1 MEELVLGIDLGTTYS
16 SISIWKNGKV
26 EIIPNRFGKF
36 STPSIVAF
44 TKNERIVGEAA
55 KNQIIRNYLNTVYDS
70 KRLIGRRYSDKV
82 VQEDKKLWPFK
93 VVNDGKGKP
102 IIEVEYLGKKE
113 TFFPE
118 QISAMILQ
126 QLKKDAEQYLG
137 KKINNAVITV
147 PAYFNDSQRQS
158 TIDAAKIAKIN
169 VLRTINEP
177 TAAAINFGI
186 ENNCNEKKNICIL
199 DFGGGT
205 FDITIIEINNKKFK
219 VIATGGDSHLG
230 GQDFDNELV
239 KICIDYFKKNNKID
253 ISNNLKA
260 IRRLKIKCEE
270 IKIQLSNILE
280 TTIEIDGL
288 SEGEDFFM
296 NITRID
302 FEAKCKD
309 LFDRFLCT
317 INETLK
323 ESKLDKKDLNEIVLV
338 GGTTRIP
345 KIQQLIKDLFPLI
358 NKLNFTINQDYSV
371 AMGAAIIGER
381 LKENS
386 SLDIEIQDICPHS
399 LGISSKNGKM
409 AVIIPKNTNIPCSKI
424 KRFQTIYDDQPY
436 FGIGIYEGE
445 SEFINDNYNLD
456 NFIIDNLTKG
466 PKGSVKM
473 KVTFSLD
480 IDCILTVIAEEEGK
494 DNKNSKKLE
503 IKREKQSRL
512 NISELIKKENE
523 MNKNNFR
530 KSQILEIKYKLESL
544 LNSVLETNHPNTIK
558 IKRKASDI
566 KEWLSHSQNEDI
578 NVYESKILE
587 MKQYMNEN

>member
-26 EIIPNRFGKF
+26 EIIPNGFGKF

-126 QLKKDAEQYLG
+126 QLKKDAENYLG

-270 IKIQLSNILE
+270 IKIQLSNVIE
-280 TTIEIDGL
+280 TSIEIDGL

-544 LNSVLETNHPNTIK
+544 LNSVLEINHPNTIK

>member
-1 MEELVLGIDLGTTYS
+1 
-16 SISIWKNGKV
+16 
-26 EIIPNRFGKF
+26 
-36 STPSIVAF
+36 
-44 TKNERIVGEAA
+44 
-55 KNQIIRNYLNTVYDS
+55 
-70 KRLIGRRYSDKV
+70 
-82 VQEDKKLWPFK
+82 
-93 VVNDGKGKP
+93 
-102 IIEVEYLGKKE
+102 
-113 TFFPE
+113 
-118 QISAMILQ
+118 MILQ

-544 LNSVLETNHPNTIK
+544 LNSVLEINHPNTIK

>member
-26 EIIPNRFGKF
+26 EIIPNSFGKF

-93 VVNDGKGKP
+93 VVNDGKDKP

-126 QLKKDAEQYLG
+126 QLKKDAEYYLG

-270 IKIQLSNILE
+270 IKIQLSNVIE
-280 TTIEIDGL
+280 TSIEIDGL

-309 LFDRFLCT
+309 LFDRFICT

-345 KIQQLIKDLFPLI
+345 KIQQLIKDIFPLI

-480 IDCILTVIAEEEGK
+480 TDCILTVIAEEEGK

-587 MKQYMNEN
+587 MKQYMDEN